1 MATTSNASA
10 ELPDF
15 SAPWKFSDVV
25 LVAEDQRFH
34 VHRNILALWSPVFEK
49 MFTSEFQEKSKDEIP
64 LPDKKASEINELL
77 LLIYPN
83 VTGKPWVTITQNNCH
98 FLAKLAQEYQ
108 IDSIVR
114 KCEEFLVN
122 KMLTKEENI
131 INELIFA
138 QTYKLEKLVLTSVGE
153 ASNLSLRELNAHA
166 MCDLIEP
173 SNYKKIVEG
182 IVQRLEKEL
191 EEAHLEHRKIKGV
204 KEKCLKEVFELTRFL
219 IEHAHSRPQ
228 SPRSFWSA
236 PRIETS
242 GRDRSRKSANHG
254 LPALVRSLR
263 NLNNN
268 GYYRLQKWAAIALAR
283 DRGVGFRQKQSVLA
297 LVRHQFTSVQ

>member
-64 LPDKKASEINELL
+64 LPEKKASEINELL

-98 FLAKLAQEYQ
+98 FLAKFAQEYQ
-108 IDSIVR
+108 IDSIFR

-219 IEHAHSRPQ
+219 IEHADKKKNRHFTGVSGLDRHLFVLEQDRDSHYCPG
-228 SPRSFWSA
+228 SGVSSKVICPSLSSASVHLRSV
-236 PRIETS
+236 
-242 GRDRSRKSANHG
+242 KQ
-254 LPALVRSLR
+254 ALESL
-263 NLNNN
+263 L
-268 GYYRLQKWAAIALAR
+268 
-283 DRGVGFRQKQSVLA
+283 
-297 LVRHQFTSVQ
+297 